1 MERPGNSGFSV
12 TRFEAREL
20 KLFSIGQQL
29 KLMTRDFLSYDLYL
43 ELNRAFR
50 HIRLRIVLAPLEI
63 GI

>member
-1 MERPGNSGFSV
+1 MERHGNSFSCDAFRGMRIEV
-12 TRFEAREL
+12 VFDRTTV
-20 KLFSIGQQL
+20 K
-29 KLMTRDFLSYDLYL
+29 TDDDFLSYDLYL